1 MPKRNAA
8 GFGSASARVYRQKQ
22 GAMRG
27 YEEEWGHSRK
37 ADEELAAAKGD
48 FVEASKSGDADADEI
63 AADVIRLERKADAAG
78 EALEKA
84 QLRARG
90 FGGHSHSS
98 HAVSPTLGMTHHQRQ
113 AYHEAERAA
122 EAEEAEIMAFA
133 KEKTRRG
140 NPALGVKGVSDSDP
154 TFLSR
159 VSSYMKQETE
169 RREAMRKAAT
179 VARAATVAA
188 AATATASPPAV
199 EEPARGGAG
208 GWAGPATKSY
218 YGKDFTAEDEANTW
232 RKPRSEPAPAVTP
245 AAAAVSV
252 ADAAPSWRS
261 RTAAPAGTT
270 APATERAGGMWGRS
284 SSSAAVATAAPAAAV
299 GVLPRDIDAI
309 LKKYPVVY
317 RANGD
322 KFRVEYF
329 NKKVE
334 EFAGS
339 KAFGAVQRVKDEVK
353 TQLMKDLEGKVTVSE
368 APRGY
373 VFDFT
378 VV

>member
-1 MPKRNAA
+1 
-8 GFGSASARVYRQKQ
+8 
-22 GAMRG
+22 MRG

-90 FGGHSHSS
+90 FGSHSHSS

-140 NPALGVKGVSDSDP
+140 NPALGVKGVSDTDP

-169 RREAMRKAAT
+169 RREAMRKAASA
-179 VARAATVAA
+179 AR
-188 AATATASPPAV
+188 AATATATVVPAV

-232 RKPRSEPAPAVTP
+232 RKPRQEPAPAAT
-245 AAAAVSV
+245 AAAAAAAPAAVSV

-270 APATERAGGMWGRS
+270 APATERAGGMWGRRG
-284 SSSAAVATAAPAAAV
+284 SSAAVATAPAAAV
-299 GVLPRDIDAI
+299 GVLSRDIDAI

-353 TQLMKDLEGKVTVSE
+353 AQLMKDLEGKVTVSE

>member
-1 MPKRNAA
+1 
-8 GFGSASARVYRQKQ
+8 
-22 GAMRG
+22 MRG

-37 ADEELAAAKGD
+37 ADEELATAKGD

-63 AADVIRLERKADAAG
+63 AADVIRLERTADAAG

-179 VARAATVAA
+179 VATAA
-188 AATATASPPAV
+188 AATATATAAPTTPAV

-232 RKPRSEPAPAVTP
+232 RKPRSEPAPAT
-245 AAAAVSV
+245 AAAAPAAVSV

-261 RTAAPAGTT
+261 RTATPAGTT

-284 SSSAAVATAAPAAAV
+284 GSSAAVATAAPAAAV

-317 RANGD
+317 RSTGD

-339 KAFGAVQRVKDEVK
+339 KAFGAVQRVKDDVK
-353 TQLMKDLEGKVTVSE
+353 AQLMKDLEGKVSVSE

>member
-1 MPKRNAA
+1 
-8 GFGSASARVYRQKQ
+8 
-22 GAMRG
+22 MRG

-48 FVEASKSGDADADEI
+48 FVEASKSGDADAEEI

-179 VARAATVAA
+179 VATAAA
-188 AATATASPPAV
+188 AATATAV

-218 YGKDFTAEDEANTW
+218 YGKDFTKEDEANSW
-232 RKPRSEPAPAVTP
+232 RKPRSEPASAAPVVT
-245 AAAAVSV
+245 AAAAATAAAVSV

-284 SSSAAVATAAPAAAV
+284 GSSAAVAEPARTTAA
-299 GVLPRDIDAI
+299 GVLSRDIDAI

-339 KAFGAVQRVKDEVK
+339 KAFGAVQRVKDDVK
-353 TQLMKDLEGKVTVSE
+353 AQLMKDLEGKVTVSE

>member
-1 MPKRNAA
+1 
-8 GFGSASARVYRQKQ
+8 
-22 GAMRG
+22 MRG

-140 NPALGVKGVSDSDP
+140 NPALGVKGVSDTDP

-179 VARAATVAA
+179 VARAA
-188 AATATASPPAV
+188 AATATATTTAV

-232 RKPRSEPAPAVTP
+232 RKPRSEPAPAT
-245 AAAAVSV
+245 AAAVAAAPAAVSV

-284 SSSAAVATAAPAAAV
+284 SSSAAVAEPARTTAAV

-322 KFRVEYF
+322 KFRGEYF

-339 KAFGAVQRVKDEVK
+339 KAFGAVQRVKDDVK
-353 TQLMKDLEGKVTVSE
+353 AQLMKDLEGKVSVSE